1 MIRRPAMIVLSGLA
15 CAFLLGWLFP
25 DRPES
30 LSVVRRGL
38 SYESTPTLRP
48 GESTVTAVAFLRTLR
63 SDPLPPP
70 PPPPPPPLRPP
81 PAPPAPD
88 VSVLFKADLKAIMRN
103 PETNVLRVLV
113 RDPDA
118 PDVQTRGLIIG
129 DRYMTDW
136 LIKDISPDTVTLG
149 NGRDVRVVRL
159 YS

>member
-1 MIRRPAMIVLSGLA
+1 
-15 CAFLLGWLFP
+15 
-25 DRPES
+25 
-30 LSVVRRGL
+30 
-38 SYESTPTLRP
+38 
-48 GESTVTAVAFLRTLR
+48 
-63 SDPLPPP
+63 
-70 PPPPPPPLRPP
+70 
-81 PAPPAPD
+81 
-88 VSVLFKADLKAIMRN
+88 MRN